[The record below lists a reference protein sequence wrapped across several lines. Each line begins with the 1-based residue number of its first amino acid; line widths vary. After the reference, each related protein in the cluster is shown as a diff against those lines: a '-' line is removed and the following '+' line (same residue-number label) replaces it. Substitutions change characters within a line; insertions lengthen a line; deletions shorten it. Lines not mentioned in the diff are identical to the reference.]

1 MFMKNKI
8 EEFIQSNDSETLDR
22 FRRMCWEDRTP
33 FDAIKIQFDLSPN
46 EAVKVMRKIL
56 SDKDFIRW
64 RKRANNLGHLKHAKT
79 RPKEVNRFKCS
90 RERLDGSTKG
100 YK

>member
-1 MFMKNKI
+1 MKSKVEIFYKTNST
-8 EEFIQSNDSETLDR
+8 EVLDR
-22 FRRMCWEDRTP
+22 IVRMCWEDRTP
-33 FDAIKIQFDLSPN
+33 FDAISEQFDLSPN
-46 EAVKVMRKIL
+46 EIIKLMRMIL
-56 SDKDFIRW
+56 PLKDYRRW
-64 RKRANNLGHLKHAKT
+64 RERANNLGHLKHQKK

>member
-1 MFMKNKI
+1 MDNKI
-8 EEFIQSNDSETLDR
+8 EDFIKKCNNDELER
-22 FRRMCWEDRTP
+22 FKRMCWEDRTT
-33 FDAIKIQFDLSPN
+33 FDAINIQFNLSPN

-56 SDKDFIRW
+56 SPKDFTRW
-64 RKRANNLGHLKHAKT
+64 RKRANNQGHLKHEKT

-100 YK
+100 HK